1 MATYNQG
8 LNGSFSGKAGSVV
21 GANWR
26 SIGYIR
32 GLSRFKNKS
41 NSPRQAAQRLRFGM
55 AVSFM
60 RPMKSI
66 LRIGFMDRVRS
77 RNTGFNQGI
86 RQFINHAIVGE
97 YPDFGIDYAQV
108 AISNGGM
115 EKLMGLTLASDQ
127 PYQLTLGWVDRTPPP
142 NPLLPDPGVHND
154 DRVFVLLYNRTED
167 VYTTNTS
174 AFRQDEG
181 LALELPAVFAGHEL
195 HVWVFAQH
203 RDGTDVSA
211 SQYVG
216 SVTLAG
222 DGSEPEPEP
231 DGEEEPEGT
240 ETEP

>member
-41 NSPRQAAQRLRFGM
+41 NSPKQAAQRLRFGM

-66 LRIGFMDRVRS
+66 LRIGFTDRVRN

-86 RQFINHAIVGE
+86 RHFIANAIVGE

-108 AISNGGM
+108 AISSGGM
-115 EKLMGLTLASDQ
+115 EKLMGLTVVSDQ
-127 PYQLTLGWVDRTPPP
+127 PNRITFGWADHTPPP
-142 NPLLPDPGVHND
+142 DPLVPDPGVHHD

-174 AFRQDEG
+174 AIRADEG
-181 LALELPAVFAGHEL
+181 LDLELPAVFAGHEL
-195 HVWVFAQH
+195 HAWVFAQH
-203 RDGTDVSA
+203 RDGTDVSI
-211 SQYVG
+211 SQYAGTVM
-216 SVTLAG
+216 LAG
-222 DGSEPEPEP
+222 AEP
-231 DGEEEPEGT
+231 EEEPE
-240 ETEP
+240 P